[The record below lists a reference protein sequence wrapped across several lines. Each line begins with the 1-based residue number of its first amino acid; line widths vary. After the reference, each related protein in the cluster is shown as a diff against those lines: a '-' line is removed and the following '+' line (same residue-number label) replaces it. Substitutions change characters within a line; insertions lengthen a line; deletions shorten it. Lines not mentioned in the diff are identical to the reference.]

1 MATIYL
7 RSMFEKDRIEACI
20 VSEVRA
26 RKIGGSIKS
35 GLDKAGPKLRDIDES
50 GYILE
55 PGVVEISIFD
65 EC

>member
-7 RSMFEKDRIEACI
+7 RRLFEKDRIEACK

-26 RKIGGSIKS
+26 GKIGGSIKT
-35 GLDKAGPKLRDIDES
+35 GLDKAGPKLRYTAEIC
-50 GYILE
+50 YILE

-65 EC
+65 KC